1 MKMQFEELMSGLD
14 DVESLPCSAHLCNRT
29 KTGKLFR
36 REQRRGVCSR
46 QDAPGTTKL

>member
-14 DVESLPCSAHLCNRT
+14 DGESLPCFHLCNRT
-29 KTGKLFR
+29 KTGELFR